1 MSWNCAT
8 PKLLTLAIVLLWP
21 VADLVG
27 QQHRIEGLVVD
38 DQDHPIAA
46 VKVSAYRGTSTV
58 DSVTTGPDGK
68 YSLKYS
74 NGPTITA
81 IIYENSAWNPA
92 SIIEVSG
99 NRDHT
104 INKVLRRVGSD
115 LSTGAALDAL
125 TAYHAIYFVNGAAF
139 SEPARNSLRLKYSYS
154 LQALKIPED
163 TVLQQNKDRVMTL
176 YGVK

>member
-1 MSWNCAT
+1 MSQNCAT
-8 PKLLTLAIVLLWP
+8 PRLLTLAIVILWP
-21 VADLVG
+21 AASLFG

-46 VKVSAYRGTSTV
+46 VMVSAYRGSSTV

-74 NGPTITA
+74 NGPTITT
-81 IIYENSAWNPA
+81 IIYEGSDWNPA
-92 SIIEVSG
+92 SIAEVSG
-99 NRDHT
+99 KRDHT
-104 INKVLRRVGSD
+104 INKVLRRVGSE
-115 LSTGAALDAL
+115 LSTGAALDTL

-139 SEPARNSLRLKYSYS
+139 NEPARNMLRSKYSSS
-154 LQALKIPED
+154 LQALRIPED
-163 TVLQQNKDRVMTL
+163 SALKQTKDGVKTL